1 MVLAHEHVHAR
12 VEQGSVG
19 HVGVVERL
27 LQHAPVEVVGVQD
40 AHFAAERAHVVDD
53 LAGAALAQDEF
64 VIVSLALLHHVHER
78 LHAERVVL
86 RGHGQPQVGG
96 AFIGVAHLQHVG
108 LLDHLA
114 RVAQKLGAVVGQRHT
129 AVAAREHGDAQLLL
143 QLLDG
148 GGQVRLR
155 GVEVLGGGV
164 DGAVLGNGDEVA
176 KLLKGH
182 GGLSFLVTPASWGK
196 MPSRSAVLA
205 RTNRPL
211 REIDKRSPVR
221 PLGRERRCVNS
232 PLDC

>member
-1 MVLAHEHVHAR
+1 MRQVAERLFGIVERIRSALLERVARVVGQVVGSQQRGARQRVVLAHEHVHAR

-53 LAGAALAQDEF
+53 LGRGAFAQDEL
-64 VIVSLALLHHVHER
+64 VLLALAAFHHVHER

-114 RVAQKLGAVVGQRHT
+114 RVA
-129 AVAAREHGDAQLLL
+129 
-143 QLLDG
+143 
-148 GGQVRLR
+148 
-155 GVEVLGGGV
+155 
-164 DGAVLGNGDEVA
+164 
-176 KLLKGH
+176 
-182 GGLSFLVTPASWGK
+182 
-196 MPSRSAVLA
+196 
-205 RTNRPL
+205 
-211 REIDKRSPVR
+211 
-221 PLGRERRCVNS
+221 
-232 PLDC
+232 